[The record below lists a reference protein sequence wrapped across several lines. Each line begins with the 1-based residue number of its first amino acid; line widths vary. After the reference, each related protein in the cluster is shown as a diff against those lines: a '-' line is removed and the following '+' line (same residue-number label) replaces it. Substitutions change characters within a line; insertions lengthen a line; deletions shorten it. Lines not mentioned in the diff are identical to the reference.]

1 MKLAVAALGLVSL
14 TPGAFAEVKTA
25 APDALVIEH
34 HAEIVMT
41 KEALWSRLV
50 KPAAWWSSDHTYSHS
65 AANLSLKPVAG
76 GCWCEIWKGGEV
88 EHGRV
93 IVAMPGELL
102 RLDAA
107 LGPLQGLGVK
117 GVLSVEISGAKTA
130 GRINV
135 TMTYVVVGSSASK
148 LDSLAGPVDGV
159 LAEQFSHLIGAPPG
173 KS

>member
-107 LGPLQGLGVK
+107 LGPLEGLGVK
-117 GVLSVEISGAKTA
+117 GV
-130 GRINV
+130 
-135 TMTYVVVGSSASK
+135 
-148 LDSLAGPVDGV
+148 
-159 LAEQFSHLIGAPPG
+159 
-173 KS
+173 